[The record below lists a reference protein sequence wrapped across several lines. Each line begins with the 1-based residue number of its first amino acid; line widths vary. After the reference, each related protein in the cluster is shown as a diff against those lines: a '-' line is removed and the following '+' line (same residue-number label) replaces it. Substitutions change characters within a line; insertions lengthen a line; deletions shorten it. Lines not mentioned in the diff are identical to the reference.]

1 MTHDDQIKLKPVH
14 YLVKRETAL
23 PPLKDDC
30 HPCLALFGNQY
41 FPNPNDKEVGKN
53 VVKILESFLFDAVQP
68 IQVPVEKPITK
79 NAETLT
85 KLFFSKT
92 DNEEPVGRRKSR
104 NNILYRT
111 DLVLVHKDDYEEK
124 NTTSLKKNPVPL
136 KNVMTLKMKNYN

>member
-41 FPNPNDKEVGKN
+41 FPIPNDKEVEKN
-53 VVKILESFLFDAVQP
+53 VVKTLESFLFDAVLSIP
-68 IQVPVEKPITK
+68 IPVKKPITK
-79 NAETLT
+79 IAKTLI

-111 DLVLVHKDDYEEK
+111 HLVLVHKVDYEEK
-124 NTTSLKKNPVPL
+124 TTTSLKKNPVPL